1 MGSEMC
7 IREGI
12 SADVDEDGNRVPR
25 LTRPPGPA
33 DVAHLCRFLASVAA
47 DLITA
52 AAIPV
57 RSWEIAHR
65 FWI

>member
-1 MGSEMC
+1 MIKWGV
-7 IREGI
+7 IP
-12 SADVDEDGNRVPR
+12 ADVDEDGNHVPR

-47 DLITA
+47 DLITGE
-52 AAIPV
+52 AIPV
-57 RSWEIAHR
+57 RSWEKADR